1 MLDFDQLPPRSRSLI
16 LATLALDIAS
26 SNCRNIFDLAL
37 KTNQSVHEVWRDICR
52 RTAQPRCTLPRCV
65 VESRYTATGI
75 SPSSSSAAAA
85 DASPAAAAMAASTA
99 PSVASPIAST
109 ATCAAAPSIVQLGD
123 LLAITPAAP
132 LAAAAPRAIAS
143 RVAAPDPKRNR
154 AVMLAGLAAILFLGI
169 AFVVVLAT
177 YHEPGRMGGASRTVH
192 SGNARSIA
200 ESVSVPPPEGT
211 LRRMDAISKSFS
223 KQ

>member
-52 RTAQPRCTLPRCV
+52 RTAQPRCTLPRCI

-75 SPSSSSAAAA
+75 PPS
-85 DASPAAAAMAASTA
+85 DASPATAAIAASTA

-109 ATCAAAPSIVQLGD
+109 ATGAAAPSIVQLGD

-132 LAAAAPRAIAS
+132 LAAAAPRALAS
-143 RVAAPDPKRNR
+143 RVAAPDPN
-154 AVMLAGLAAILFLGI
+154 
-169 AFVVVLAT
+169 
-177 YHEPGRMGGASRTVH
+177 
-192 SGNARSIA
+192 
-200 ESVSVPPPEGT
+200 
-211 LRRMDAISKSFS
+211 
-223 KQ
+223 